1 MKIKYKVFTIICL
14 IALIP
19 IVIGLIG
26 SIVYSTMEAI
36 PVFYSLCLV
45 IGIPLE
51 FLGLITL
58 LLNLSE
64 DF

>member
-1 MKIKYKVFTIICL
+1 MKFKYRVFTIICI

-26 SIVYSTMEAI
+26 SLVYSTMEAI
-36 PVFYSLCLV
+36 PAFYSLCLV
-45 IGIPLE
+45 IGLPLE
-51 FLGLITL
+51 FLGLVTL